1 MKYLSFALIIMSV
14 SAVPFTGLIMSAKYS
29 MKVNLS
35 DWAIAI
41 VSVLIVFISALA
53 MFH

>member
-1 MKYLSFALIIMSV
+1 MKYLSFALIIMSL
-14 SAVPFTGLIMSAKYS
+14 SAVPFTGLIVSAKYS

-35 DWAIAI
+35 DWVI
-41 VSVLIVFISALA
+41 VSVLIVFVSALA

>member
-14 SAVPFTGLIMSAKYS
+14 SAVPFTGLIMSEKYS

-35 DWAIAI
+35 DWAI